1 MQEISLNILDIVE
14 NSVAAGASEIRIFV
28 DEDTGSNRLSVTVE
42 DDGKGMSPEQLKSVT
57 DPFYTTRTT
66 RRVGL
71 GVPLFKMHC
80 EMTGGSFSIS
90 SEPGKGTRV
99 NAVFNT
105 SHIDAM
111 PLGNIDETI
120 FIIVTQHENINI
132 VYERTKDSGKFHLDA
147 KELRAILGDI
157 SFKEPE
163 IALFIKNYIR
173 ENSHLV

>member
-42 DDGKGMSPEQLKSVT
+42 DDGKGMTPEQLKSVT

-132 VYERTKDSGKFHLDA
+132 VYERTKDSGKLDT

-173 ENSHLV
+173 ENSPT

>member
-42 DDGKGMSPEQLKSVT
+42 DDGKGMTPEQLKSVT

-132 VYERTKDSGKFHLDA
+132 VYERTKDSGKSFGH
-147 KELRAILGDI
+147 KRA
-157 SFKEPE
+157 SCNSRRY
-163 IALFIKNYIR
+163 LFQRAGNRAFY
-173 ENSHLV
+173 

>member
-120 FIIVTQHENINI
+120 FIIVTQHKNINI
-132 VYERTKDSGKFHLDA
+132 VYERTKDSGKFHLDT

-173 ENSHLV
+173 ENSPT